1 MVAIPVT
8 RVTWQP
14 CYRIVPSRFPPVSLF
29 DRVASAADMEL
40 VFALENI
47 TNPRI
52 RQEIGELSLVP
63 PDERVYGPGTT
74 PVMAAFTHIGGEGT
88 RFSNGSYGVY
98 YAAFDL
104 NTAIAETVY
113 HREKFMARTH
123 EPPID
128 LTMRGYVADLDA
140 ELHDV
145 RGQMAVMP
153 EIYHHSDYAAAQA
166 LGAQIKRDGAWG
178 IAYDSI
184 RQAGGQCVGVFRPK
198 ALSNCRQTKH
208 LAYSWDG
215 GRIAHV
221 VELTLLY

>member
-1 MVAIPVT
+1 MVAIPVA

-40 VFALENI
+40 VFALENL

-52 RQEIGELSLVP
+52 REEIGELSLVP
-63 PDERVYGPGTT
+63 PNERVYGPGTT
-74 PVMAAFTHIGGEGT
+74 PIMAAFTHIGGEGT

-98 YAAFDL
+98 YAALDL

-113 HREKFMARTH
+113 HRERFMSRTH
-123 EPPID
+123 EPAID
-128 LTMRGYVADLDA
+128 LTMRVYGADLDA

-145 RGQMAVMP
+145 RGQMAAIP
-153 EIYHHSDYAAAQA
+153 EIYHHTDYAAAQA
-166 LGAQIKRDGAWG
+166 LGAQIRSEGAWG
-178 IAYDSI
+178 IAYDSL
-184 RQAGGQCVGVFRPK
+184 RHAGGQCIGVFRPK

-215 GRIAHV
+215 NRIAHV

>member
-40 VFALENI
+40 VFALENL

-52 RQEIGELSLVP
+52 REEIGELSLVH

-74 PVMAAFTHIGGEGT
+74 PIMAAFTHIGGEGT

-98 YAAFDL
+98 YAALDL

-113 HREKFMARTH
+113 HRERFMSRTQ
-123 EPPID
+123 EPAID
-128 LTMRGYVADLDA
+128 LTMRVYEADLDA

-145 RGQMAVMP
+145 RGQRAVKP
-153 EIYHHSDYAAAQA
+153 EIYHHTDYAAAQA
-166 LGAQIKRDGAWG
+166 LGAQIRGEWAWG
-178 IAYDSI
+178 IAYDSM
-184 RQAGGQCVGVFRPK
+184 RHPGGQCAGAFRPK

-215 GRIAHV
+215 KRIAHV